1 MSASSARLAGYLLVI
16 VAATGFGAMPIF
28 ARFAYAEGVDLS
40 AMLFLRFAIAAALM
54 TLLMFVC
61 RLRWP
66 RGRDLWLLIGM
77 GALGYVGQ
85 AYCFFAAL
93 RHATAG
99 LTTLLLYLY
108 PAIVTV
114 LAAVLAR
121 RRLSGKRL
129 AAVLAALAGAAI
141 AVGDSIGGSPLGITL
156 GVGAALI
163 YSVYILVGARVTD
176 SAGAIPGATV
186 VMLAAAFVYGG
197 VALAQG
203 VALPQTGTGWA
214 AVTAIALLSTAAAI
228 AAFLA
233 AMRRLGA
240 ADAATLSTLE
250 PVITIVL
257 AALFLGESIGL
268 RQLLGGAVIL
278 VAVLVLTRLPNN
290 DPAD

>member
-1 MSASSARLAGYLLVI
+1 MTARSARLSGYLLVL
-16 VAATGFGAMPIF
+16 VAAAGFGAMPIF
-28 ARFAYAEGVDLS
+28 ARFAYAEGVDLTT
-40 AMLFLRFAIAAALM
+40 MLFLRFAIAAALM
-54 TLLMFVC
+54 SLVMLLW

-85 AYCFFAAL
+85 AYCYFAAL
-93 RHATAG
+93 RYATAG

-108 PAIVTV
+108 PAIVTI
-114 LAAVLAR
+114 LAAALAR
-121 RRLSGKRL
+121 RRLSGLRL
-129 AAVLAALAGAAI
+129 GAVMAALLGAAL
-141 AVGDSIGGSPLGITL
+141 AVGDSIAGSTLGIVL

-186 VMLAAAFVYGG
+186 VMLSAAVVYGG
-197 VALAQG
+197 LALAQG
-203 VALPQTGTGWA
+203 TSLPHTSAGWA
-214 AVTAIALLSTAAAI
+214 AVGAIALLSTAAAI

-233 AMRRLGA
+233 AMKRLGA

-250 PVITIVL
+250 PVITLVL
-257 AALFLGESIGL
+257 AAIFLGEAVGW

-278 VAVLVLTRLPNN
+278 AAVLVLTRLPKTGH
-290 DPAD
+290 

>member
-1 MSASSARLAGYLLVI
+1 MSAQSARLAGYLLVI
-16 VAATGFGAMPIF
+16 VAAAGFGAMPIF

-54 TLLMFVC
+54 SLLMFVC

-114 LAAVLAR
+114 FAALLAR

-129 AAVLAALAGAAI
+129 AAVLAALSGAAL
-141 AVGDSIGGSPLGITL
+141 AVGDSIGGSTLGIAL

-186 VMLAAAFVYGG
+186 VMLAAAGVYGG
-197 VALAQG
+197 IAFAQG

-233 AMRRLGA
+233 AMKRLGA

-257 AALFLGESIGL
+257 AALFLGESIGM

-278 VAVLVLTRLPNN
+278 AAVLVLTRLPKA
-290 DPAD
+290 AD

>member
-1 MSASSARLAGYLLVI
+1 MSAPSARLAGYLLVI

-129 AAVLAALAGAAI
+129 AAVLAALSGAAI
-141 AVGDSIGGSPLGITL
+141 AVGDSIAGSPLGITL

-197 VALAQG
+197 VALTQG
-203 VALPQTGTGWA
+203 AALPQTGTGWA

-257 AALFLGESIGL
+257 AALFLGESIGW

-278 VAVLVLTRLPNN
+278 VAVLVLTRLPNS
-290 DPAD
+290 DPAS

>member
-1 MSASSARLAGYLLVI
+1 MTARSARLNGYLFVVI
-16 VAATGFGAMPIF
+16 AAGGFGAMPIF
-28 ARFAYAEGVDLS
+28 ARFAYAEGVDL
-40 AMLFLRFAIAAALM
+40 ATMLFLRFAIAAALM
-54 TLLMFVC
+54 TLVMLLW

-85 AYCFFAAL
+85 AYCYFAAL
-93 RHATAG
+93 RYATAG

-108 PAIVTV
+108 PAIVTI

-121 RRLSGKRL
+121 RRLSGLRL
-129 AAVLAALAGAAI
+129 AAVLAALFGAAL
-141 AVGDSIGGSPLGITL
+141 AVGDSIGGSPLGIIL

-186 VMLAAAFVYGG
+186 VMLSAAAVYGG
-197 VALAQG
+197 IALAQG
-203 VALPQTGTGWA
+203 MTLPHTGAGWA
-214 AVTAIALLSTAAAI
+214 AVAGIAVLSTAAAI

-233 AMRRLGA
+233 AMKRLGA

-257 AALFLGESIGL
+257 AAIFLGEAIGL

-278 VAVLVLTRLPNN
+278 AAVLVLTRLPKTS
-290 DPAD
+290 A

>member
-278 VAVLVLTRLPNN
+278 AAVLVLTRLPNN

>member
-1 MSASSARLAGYLLVI
+1 MSAPSARLAGYLLVI

-278 VAVLVLTRLPNN
+278 AAVLVLTRLPNN